1 MVPLTRLN
9 GGRLHLSADLIATVE
24 EHHDTVVT
32 LVDGKCLVVAESAER
47 VVAGVVRHRAEVLA
61 MSERLLALPA
71 VHAPRPEAQ
80 RADAS
85 RADAAGARVLA
96 LRPEAE

>member
-9 GGRLHLSADLIATVE
+9 GGKLHLNADLVATVE

-32 LVDGKCLVVAESAER
+32 LVDGKCLVVAESAEQ
-47 VVAGVVRHRAEVLA
+47 VVSSVVRYRAEVLA
-61 MSERLLALPA
+61 MAERLLAVPA
-71 VHAPRPEAQ
+71 VHAPRKE
-80 RADAS
+80 AS
-85 RADAAGARVLA
+85 RTDAAGARVLA